1 VLVLVPPS
9 VLHSISEEHNEISLK
24 LLVLRLR
31 CISRNKLTIWTL
43 SILVFESGT
52 TEKISTEICFQR
64 CNLSTEFSTGP
75 YRFSDTCTFHNAAFD
90 LCIFCQKHAEDFTLH
105 ET

>member
-9 VLHSISEEHNEISLK
+9 VLHWISGEHNEISLK
-24 LLVLRLR
+24 LLVLSLR
-31 CISRNKLTIWTL
+31 CISRNKLAIWTL

-52 TEKISTEICFQR
+52 AEQISTEICFQR
-64 CNLSTEFSTGP
+64 YNLSTEFSTGP
-75 YRFSDTCTFHNAAFD
+75 YRFSDTCTFYNAAFE
-90 LCIFCQKHAEDFTLH
+90 LRIFCQKHAEGITLH